1 MLSRYTVLILCSQ
14 SSKMLYTL
22 LMFHSQPCPFVEI
35 DSEKPE
41 AGIVR
46 EKEDRNCGKLQALL

>member
-1 MLSRYTVLILCSQ
+1 
-14 SSKMLYTL
+14 MLYTL